1 MSHKFRGL
9 KTELLCTRNPTTNE
23 ESCKAHSSY
32 SELQLEAI
40 DREGIPNWLEYS
52 YYPGELSNKIIDLP
66 VF

>member
-9 KTELLCTRNPTTNE
+9 KTELLCTRNPTTSE

-40 DREGIPNWLEYS
+40 EREGIPNWLEYS
-52 YYPGELSNKIIDLP
+52 YYPGELNKK
-66 VF
+66 